1 MEPTRLKLDD
11 IRIIPS
17 DDYPLQTFLLKIG
30 DQLTEEDFKKL
41 KFCCA
46 GEGGLTKNV
55 LEKITDY
62 MSLFTHLKERRILTK
77 YNIAPLQAMIW
88 HLGRKDLYKDFLEYC
103 NSQDKTLHFFVPSE
117 HPVNGYK
124 HVDFHIRGADLFSSD
139 DLESLKGAMSV
150 LLRCPMHHIIIDGI
164 EPTSSIHITFMIPE
178 VCIEILLNLD
188 DKEKKRLC
196 LHGVDRFKVDEQLI
210 DCKDFTENEEKPTLD
225 KDAAVQKILQQN
237 RDLQMDVENYQL
249 AFEQEKQNTKEYISN
264 MTDALLEL
272 RYAVEVCEEEKD
284 EITRKLQNIID
295 EYDERCFDLNKVIEN
310 ADIVTTENFCKD
322 ALIDLKDN
330 VEKCE
335 IERGEIICKLQNI
348 VDESNCGETKTRISE
363 HGCTETLLY
372 SGGDANLR
380 RSLSQLD
387 KLGIEELEGKSCD
400 IQSQIIE
407 ILQTSQACE
416 ITSDI
421 VQSVQTERKNLE
433 KLKENIQNLVD
444 VDVFD
449 KVYAAVQRLKNIED
463 VILVKKRHRNTSSTC
478 SSDQE
483 I

>member
-1 MEPTRLKLDD
+1 MDTNKLTLDD

-17 DDYPLQTFLLKIG
+17 DDYALHTFLLKIG

-77 YNIAPLQAMIW
+77 YNLAPLQAMIW

-117 HPVNGYK
+117 HPVNGYR
-124 HVDFHIRGADLFSSD
+124 HVDFHIRGTDLFSSD
-139 DLESLKGAMSV
+139 DLEALKAAMSV

-164 EPTSSIHITFMIPE
+164 EPTSSIHITIMIPE
-178 VCIEILLNLD
+178 VCIAILLNLGD
-188 DKEKKRLC
+188 QEKKRLC
-196 LHGVDRFKVDEQLI
+196 LHGVDRIKVDELLI
-210 DCKDFTENEEKPTLD
+210 DCKDFKEDEEKPTLD
-225 KDAAVQKILQQN
+225 KDAAVKKILQQN

-249 AFEQEKQNTKEYISN
+249 AIEQEKENTKEYISN
-264 MTDALLEL
+264 ITDALLEL
-272 RYAVEVCEEEKD
+272 RYAVEICEEERD

-295 EYDERCFDLNKVIEN
+295 EYDEKCSELNKVIEK
-310 ADIVTTENFCKD
+310 AHIVTSENFCKD
-322 ALIDLKDN
+322 ALVDLKDTA
-330 VEKCE
+330 EKCE
-335 IERGEIICKLQNI
+335 TEREEIICKLQNI
-348 VDESNCGETKTRISE
+348 VDESNFGETRHRISE
-363 HGCTETLLY
+363 YGCKETLLY
-372 SGGDANLR
+372 SRGDVL

-387 KLGIEELEGKSCD
+387 KLGIEELEEKSCD

-433 KLKENIQNLVD
+433 KLKENIQNLVN
-444 VDVFD
+444 VEVFD
-449 KVYAAVQRLKNIED
+449 KVYSAVQRLKKIED
-463 VILVKKRHRNTSSTC
+463 VILVKKRHRSTSLTC

-483 I
+483 S

>member
-1 MEPTRLKLDD
+1 MEPTRIKLDD

-46 GEGGLTKNV
+46 GNIISSIYKTLAEIDRVATSCILLYFRRGWFD
-55 LEKITDY
+55 EKCFREDNRLHE
-62 MSLFTHLKERRILTK
+62 SFTHLKERRILTK
-77 YNIAPLQAMIW
+77 YNLAPLQAMIW

-117 HPVNGYK
+117 HP
-124 HVDFHIRGADLFSSD
+124 DF
-139 DLESLKGAMSV
+139 K
-150 LLRCPMHHIIIDGI
+150 
-164 EPTSSIHITFMIPE
+164 
-178 VCIEILLNLD
+178 
-188 DKEKKRLC
+188 
-196 LHGVDRFKVDEQLI
+196 
-210 DCKDFTENEEKPTLD
+210 ENEEKPTLD

-295 EYDERCFDLNKVIEN
+295 EYDERCFELNTVIEN

-322 ALIDLKDN
+322 ALMDIKYT

-335 IERGEIICKLQNI
+335 IERQEIICKLQNI

-363 HGCTETLLY
+363 YGSTETLLY

-421 VQSVQTERKNLE
+421 VQSVQTERK
-433 KLKENIQNLVD
+433 I
-444 VDVFD
+444 
-449 KVYAAVQRLKNIED
+449 
-463 VILVKKRHRNTSSTC
+463 
-478 SSDQE
+478 
-483 I
+483 